1 MDPDSSTCDTASV
14 AGGDDVNESVS
25 SSVLSPLGDVDDHLA
40 NSLLRDDSFSSD
52 IEDADKQK
60 KEG

>member
-14 AGGDDVNESVS
+14 VGGDDVNESVS

-40 NSLLRDDSFSSD
+40 NSLLRDGSFSSD
-52 IEDADKQK
+52 VEDADEQK